1 MKRTEWKSAIKEKRR
16 RKQQEK
22 IAMKKELA
30 KRVNKVDVNK
40 SGAYNTKAEYQPSKK
55 RQSLI
60 LFLFL
65 KELRLN
71 HNSFVTFILIISLYF
86 IKLCLTSSQQ
96 SNLTLSSM

>member
-40 SGAYNTKAEYQPSKK
+40 SGAYNTKAMTRQK
-55 RQSLI
+55 RNINQA
-60 LFLFL
+60 
-65 KELRLN
+65 RRDN
-71 HNSFVTFILIISLYF
+71 H
-86 IKLCLTSSQQ
+86 
-96 SNLTLSSM
+96 

>member
-40 SGAYNTKAEYQPSKK
+40 SGAYNTKAMTRQK
-55 RQSLI
+55 RNI
-60 LFLFL
+60 N
-65 KELRLN
+65 KARRDN
-71 HNSFVTFILIISLYF
+71 H
-86 IKLCLTSSQQ
+86 
-96 SNLTLSSM
+96 

>member
-40 SGAYNTKAEYQPSKK
+40 SEAYNTKAMT
-55 RQSLI
+55 LI

-65 KELRLN
+65 KELR
-71 HNSFVTFILIISLYF
+71 VIICTKVFS
-86 IKLCLTSSQQ
+86 IKKINT
-96 SNLTLSSM
+96 

>member
-65 KELRLN
+65 KELR
-71 HNSFVTFILIISLYF
+71 VIIYTKVFS
-86 IKLCLTSSQQ
+86 IKK
-96 SNLTLSSM
+96 